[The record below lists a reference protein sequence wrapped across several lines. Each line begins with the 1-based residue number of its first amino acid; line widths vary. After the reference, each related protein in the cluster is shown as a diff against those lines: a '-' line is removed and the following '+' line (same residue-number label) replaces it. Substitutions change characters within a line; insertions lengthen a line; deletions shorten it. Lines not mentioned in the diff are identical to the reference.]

1 MIRKEMRVE
10 DLTCPTCVNKI
21 EKALIKKKGVLEA
34 KVLFNASKIKVTYD
48 ESVVEEK
55 ALIDIVEGLGYK
67 VLD

>member
-1 MIRKEMRVE
+1 MIRKEIRFE

-21 EKALIKKKGVLEA
+21 EKALIKQKGVSEA
-34 KVLFNASKIKVTYD
+34 KVLFNASKIKVMYD